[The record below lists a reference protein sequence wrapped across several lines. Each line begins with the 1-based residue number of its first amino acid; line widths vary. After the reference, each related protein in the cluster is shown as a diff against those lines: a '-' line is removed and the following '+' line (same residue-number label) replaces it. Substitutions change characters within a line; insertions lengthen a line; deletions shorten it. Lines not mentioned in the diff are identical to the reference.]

1 MVQLKERL
9 WTKNFLIV
17 SAIYFCLTI
26 VSFLLNT
33 IIILYA
39 TEKYH
44 VSTGMGGI
52 ISGIFVFGGLAGRLL
67 SETFSQKLG
76 SRKTIFIFLSL
87 FMITTGLYFGD
98 FGVTF
103 LKINRF
109 LHGFTLGV
117 VSTLVGTI
125 VAFIVPRSRKGEGIS
140 YYNMAGTLATA
151 FGPFIGLLLR
161 QYYGFKIV
169 FLFCF
174 SMSIIGLV
182 IGLFLQVPT
191 NMVKELESAEK
202 SSRNKISIEKKAL
215 PISFIILMTAFCY
228 SSVLGYMNVYAVEIH
243 LEAAATYF
251 YLVYGIAVF
260 CTRPITGALLDKK
273 GANIVMYPAF
283 ILFGIGMLLLGN
295 ASHSAT
301 FLLASIFLGIGFGNI
316 QSCTQVIAV
325 NSVTANRIGAA
336 TATFFIFFEVGSG
349 LGPAILGSVIP
360 IIGYPLLYVTLGLI
374 GVATIVPY
382 YLLCGKRRERN
393 NL

>member
-1 MVQLKERL
+1 
-9 WTKNFLIV
+9 
-17 SAIYFCLTI
+17 
-26 VSFLLNT
+26 
-33 IIILYA
+33 
-39 TEKYH
+39 
-44 VSTGMGGI
+44 
-52 ISGIFVFGGLAGRLL
+52 
-67 SETFSQKLG
+67 
-76 SRKTIFIFLSL
+76 
-87 FMITTGLYFGD
+87 
-98 FGVTF
+98 
-103 LKINRF
+103 
-109 LHGFTLGV
+109 
-117 VSTLVGTI
+117 
-125 VAFIVPRSRKGEGIS
+125 
-140 YYNMAGTLATA
+140 
-151 FGPFIGLLLR
+151 
-161 QYYGFKIV
+161 
-169 FLFCF
+169 
-174 SMSIIGLV
+174 
-182 IGLFLQVPT
+182 
-191 NMVKELESAEK
+191 
-202 SSRNKISIEKKAL
+202 
-215 PISFIILMTAFCY
+215 MTAFCY
-228 SSVLGYMNVYAVEIH
+228 SSVLGYMSVYAVEIH
-243 LEAAATYF
+243 LEAAVTYF

-273 GANIVMYPAF
+273 GANIVIYPAF